1 MVQITIESLEDGNNG
16 KETKSYLKEMKFFFL
31 FNWIIGYF
39 PFSFDKH
46 LLFIK
51 FSWISW
57 TTLTSLFRIVII
69 ITIYAFGYRSYYIQF
84 MSKNITT
91 SSVYEIIMGNEFIF
105 T

>member
-1 MVQITIESLEDGNNG
+1 MVQMTIENLENGNNG
-16 KETKSYLKEMKFFFL
+16 KEIKSYLKKIQFFFL

-57 TTLTSLFRIVII
+57 TALTSLFRIVII